1 MRLMG
6 SVAVLVAALVA
17 GAARAGE
24 AQVAV
29 VRTPDTSQSNPYYP
43 GNRPPLL
50 ASPFIRLPTGTVR
63 PQGWVRRQL
72 ELEAEGYI
80 GHMGEVSGFLN
91 KTDNAWLK
99 ADGKGG
105 CFWEEVPYWLRGY
118 ASMAF
123 LLEDPKLIAE
133 ARLWLEPSIVGQRGS
148 GYFGTEALAGNEKN
162 APDLMPHQNMLY
174 AYRSYYDATGDK
186 RVEVQLDGAAK
197 VDAEGRHIVIRSDDP
212 YAENSLDRPRRIV
225 PQEQTLPGCGVR
237 FSVMLQPYSVN
248 VLRVP
253 ASEK

>member
-1 MRLMG
+1 MKLKV
-6 SVAVLVAALVA
+6 SVAVLSAMIVA
-17 GAARAGE
+17 GAAWAEE

-29 VRTPDTSQSNPYYP
+29 VRKPDTSQSNPYYP

-50 ASPFIRLPTGTVR
+50 PSPFIRLPTGTVK

-118 ASMAF
+118 TSMAF
-123 LLEDPKLIAE
+123 GE
-133 ARLWLEPSIVGQRGS
+133 ARTVSRARTYWW
-148 GYFGTEALAGNEKN
+148 TEHYEHG
-162 APDLMPHQNMLY
+162 
-174 AYRSYYDATGDK
+174 
-186 RVEVQLDGAAK
+186 
-197 VDAEGRHIVIRSDDP
+197 
-212 YAENSLDRPRRIV
+212 
-225 PQEQTLPGCGVR
+225 GV
-237 FSVMLQPYSVN
+237 
-248 VLRVP
+248 RVP
-253 ASEK
+253 ASWQLFYRDGDAWKPVPNPSAYGVATNQYNEVTFDPVKTTELKIEIQFQPGRCGSLIRWRVE